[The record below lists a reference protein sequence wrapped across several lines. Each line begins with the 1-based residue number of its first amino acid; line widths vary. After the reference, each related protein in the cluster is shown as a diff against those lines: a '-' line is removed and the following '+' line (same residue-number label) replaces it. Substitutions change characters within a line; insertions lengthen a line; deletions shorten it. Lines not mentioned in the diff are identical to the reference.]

1 MTSLYERLGGIH
13 AIAGVVNDFS
23 EAMITDPIIGRES
36 SNEQLREWHTKD
48 LNRVPGAK
56 VMRTLWVADVTGGPY
71 KYVST
76 NPGRCDT
83 CVEEVHRKLKVNP
96 EQYQRFVDIVS
107 ATLDLHGVKDPEKKE
122 VMDSMEKHRPE
133 AIEGFTDSS

>member
-23 EAMITDPIIGRES
+23 EAMIVDPVIGRES
-36 SNEQLREWHTKD
+36 PNPQLRDWHTNN
-48 LNRVPGAK
+48 LHRVPGAK

-76 NPGRCDT
+76 KPGRCDT
-83 CVEEVHRKLKVNP
+83 CVEEVHRSLRITEN
-96 EQYQRFVDIVS
+96 EYQRFTDIISTV
-107 ATLDLHGVKDPEKKE
+107 LDMHGVKNPEKTEVMDAMAKHKKE
-122 VMDSMEKHRPE
+122 VL
-133 AIEGFTDSS
+133 EGSTDHN